1 LYTRWLFVLTILL
14 SQELLAQSPD
24 TRFDQIQAERL
35 SKSTNVV
42 PARPASIG
50 SHLAQVGSVF
60 NRTPLRLLSNGLG
73 PGAGFA
79 IGAVLEKDSGDRVV
93 SRVWGM
99 EMLHNFYSAGTGVEI
114 KTGDF
119 NFALEGSYANAP
131 QLEYY
136 GPGPNSS
143 IHNQTDYR
151 KEDTLFNFRVDLP
164 TPRHTSEACH
174 IRELLVNVGPGTND
188 SLPSTETVFG
198 PLQAPGINVQSNY
211 LIGGCS
217 AELDWRDFP
226 EDPHRGTFAAAE
238 YNRYFA
244 QDHDVFSFHRVSAVT
259 EQYIPFINEKRVIAL
274 RARTVFSWHSG
285 DQVVPFYLQ
294 PTLGNDL
301 ELRGF
306 RRYRFYD
313 ENSMA
318 MTAEYRWEVST
329 AFDMALFVDSGKVFH
344 RPGQL
349 NFSDMEYSG
358 GFGLRFK
365 QRASVIARLDTGFST
380 EGVQVWLR
388 FGKLY

>member
-1 LYTRWLFVLTILL
+1 MILL
-14 SQELLAQSPD
+14 SRELLAQSVD
-24 TRFDQIQAERL
+24 TRFDQIQAERQH
-35 SKSTNVV
+35 KSTNVV
-42 PARPASIG
+42 PTSPATIG
-50 SHLAQVGSVF
+50 SRLAELGSVF
-60 NRTPLRLLSNGLG
+60 NRTPLRVFSNGLG

-79 IGAVLEKDSGDRVV
+79 IGAVLEKTSGDRVV

-99 EMLHNFYSAGTGVEI
+99 EMLHNFYSAGTGTEI
-114 KTGDF
+114 NTGDF
-119 NFALEGSYANAP
+119 TFALEGSYSNAP

-164 TPRHTSEACH
+164 ATKHITEACR
-174 IRELLVNVGPGTND
+174 IGELLLNVGPGTNG

-198 PLQAPGINVQSNY
+198 PFQAPGIDVQSNF

-217 AELDWRDFP
+217 AAMDWRDLP
-226 EDPHRGTFAAAE
+226 EDPHQGTYAAA
-238 YNRYFA
+238 RYDRYLA
-244 QDHDVFSFHRVSAVT
+244 QDHDRFSFQRVSGVA
-259 EQYIPFINEKRVIAL
+259 EQYIPFLNQKRVIAL
-274 RARTVFSWHSG
+274 RARTDFSWHAG

-365 QRASVIARLDTGFST
+365 NRNSVMARLDTGFSQ
-380 EGVQVWLR
+380 EGVQVWFR